1 MEVAPSPTVQECC
14 EWVSDNVLALETDD
28 DVAIELDS
36 LSILVN
42 ALDAPIEII
51 QQLQQQIH
59 DLKKIQK
66 TTLLDDVIKSA
77 QEICNE
83 CRKCITAAPSFIN
96 SCFIE
101 FNLELPRIL
110 PVTHPTNYSS
120 MWPDQMD
127 PRAYWFRQY
136 FVGKPYI
143 TFIGRDETQS
153 YHPIIIS
160 VVKERIDS
168 KFRYRIISR
177 GKQIHSQR
185 YVVQETIAK
194 ETESNLELAGQG
206 YFLDNTISSFHQ
218 HDHSK
223 SKGAGG
229 GVGNVGEGGKKTG
242 PTTTSQPRRRP
253 LRSISSAIINKNNGT
268 ATTTTITQNLETRL
282 FRAAVRSTCSDIDL
296 RLFRELSAE
305 ETILSGLEKGI
316 LRYDE
321 MEIPKFYK
329 FGVLSVKEGQTTEEE
344 WFANSNVSESLERF
358 LNIIGR
364 PIELEGY
371 KGYAAGLDT
380 KSGESGKFSYA
391 TSWRDYEI
399 MFHVAP
405 LMPCRENDKQQVHRK
420 RYIGN
425 DIVCIVFVE
434 GNECNFDPDIIRS
447 QFLHVYI
454 VIHPEMING
463 KEAWRIQVIN
473 KKNVSECTPLLPS
486 PSIIFDENELR
497 GFLMLKMVNAENAA
511 LKCDSFSIPNNKGRI
526 GVLKTLSETGLR
538 FNYTTDIAL
547 RQQQQQQQQHC
558 NYYDGN
564 NDRMIIMGG
573 ERPKSAGAQR
583 ISRGSMRSLRAALT
597 ENNNH
602 HPRAMTP
609 DAPPIP
615 TTSRSS
621 MLRDW
626 KNLTRRRSSGG
637 HSPIDSNSISGG
649 SSRGPSP
656 LLTNRPI
663 LLDDTEV
670 ENHNSDNNNL
680 ASTTA
685 TTTIIINKNHNDD
698 DDTHPSLVKEEKEK
712 ETIRN
717 SANSNQNNNDK
728 DNNHRRLSNEQPK
741 KQKQHNQ
748 TSQGTIRSKAQN
760 LVTSVMGRRNSH
772 QQQQQ
777 QQQKTLRTTTN
788 NNNNKNNNNNNNNTS
803 TGGGLIRSK
812 TFMMDHAGK
821 LIQGVDRHEKL

>member
-42 ALDAPIEII
+42 ALDAPMEII

-83 CRKCITAAPSFIN
+83 CRKCITAAPSFIH
-96 SCFIE
+96 SCFID

-143 TFIGRDETQS
+143 TLIERDDTLG

-194 ETESNLELAGQG
+194 ETESNLELLGQG
-206 YFLDNTISSFHQ
+206 YFLDNNFSLLNQ
-218 HDHSK
+218 HDYSK
-223 SKGAGG
+223 SKG
-229 GVGNVGEGGKKTG
+229 GVGGEGGKKTG
-242 PTTTSQPRRRP
+242 NTTTTTTTITTTTTTSQPRRRP

-268 ATTTTITQNLETRL
+268 ATITTTTTNSSNQNLETRL
-282 FRAAVRSTCSDIDL
+282 LRAAIRSICSDIDL

-305 ETILSGLEKGI
+305 ATILSGLEKGI

-329 FGVLSVKEGQTTEEE
+329 FGVLSVKNGQTTEEA

-371 KGYAAGLDT
+371 KGYTAGLDT

-405 LMPCRENDKQQVHRK
+405 LMPCRKNDKQQVHRK

-434 GNECNFDPDIIRS
+434 GNECNFDPDRIRS

-454 VIHPEMING
+454 VIHPEIING

-473 KKNVSECTPLLPS
+473 KKNVPECSPLLPS

-497 GFLMLKMVNAENAA
+497 GFLMLKMINAENAA
-511 LKCDSFSIPNNKGRI
+511 LKCDSFAIPNNKGRI
-526 GVLKTLSETGLR
+526 GVLKALSETGLR
-538 FNYTTDIAL
+538 FNYTTDLSL
-547 RQQQQQQQQHC
+547 RQQQQY

-597 ENNNH
+597 DTNNS
-602 HPRAMTP
+602 RAMTP

-626 KNLTRRRSSGG
+626 KNITRRKSSGG

-670 ENHNSDNNNL
+670 Y
-680 ASTTA
+680 
-685 TTTIIINKNHNDD
+685 IKN
-698 DDTHPSLVKEEKEK
+698 
-712 ETIRN
+712 
-717 SANSNQNNNDK
+717 
-728 DNNHRRLSNEQPK
+728 
-741 KQKQHNQ
+741 
-748 TSQGTIRSKAQN
+748 
-760 LVTSVMGRRNSH
+760 
-772 QQQQQ
+772 
-777 QQQKTLRTTTN
+777 
-788 NNNNKNNNNNNNNTS
+788 
-803 TGGGLIRSK
+803 
-812 TFMMDHAGK
+812 
-821 LIQGVDRHEKL
+821 